1 MEGAS
6 EFLETY
12 TKITHTIDS
21 CKTLEHIQVTR
32 RMIDNLTTLCIY
44 NSLPYDFYVFYI
56 NQLKSLLNKKS
67 NEISQKPL

>member
-6 EFLETY
+6 EFLERY
-12 TKITHTIDS
+12 TKIYDTIDS
-21 CKTLEHIQVTR
+21 CETLEHIRVTR
-32 RMIDNLTTLCIY
+32 RMIDNLNTLCTY